1 MERLIKRSIN
11 TSHENNIC
19 CTHFKSKDCFDVGGN
34 CAYDCKWEE
43 KAWSKL
49 AEYEDLEEQG
59 LLIRLPCKPSDVTV
73 YQLRNKKH
81 ALGVGISPRRI
92 YCTSVWANGDYALH
106 HQGTDDCLKRDFNKT
121 WFLTKEEAERALEEI
136 EK

>member
-1 MERLIKRSIN
+1 MDRLTTKYFRPTSSIKQFNDIVLL
-11 TSHENNIC
+11 EM
-19 CTHFKSKDCFDVGGN
+19 
-34 CAYDCKWEE
+34 YD
-43 KAWSKL
+43 KL
-49 AEYEDLEEQG
+49 KEYEDLEEQG
-59 LLIRLPCKPSDVTV
+59 LLLRLPCKPSDVTV

-92 YCTSVWANGDYALH
+92 YCTSVWADGDYALN